1 MDAVIAKVGPE
12 ANIEVVEQHSGKI
25 KSRFFVT
32 PQDGAYLARGILACA
47 AELCGSN
54 PPPPGKVLIDTH
66 IPVLR
71 WTVDAS
77 HGELVLTVTIQSGI
91 ELAFKMPLEGAKS
104 VKHLG

>member
-1 MDAVIAKVGPE
+1 MDEVIAKIGPE
-12 ANIEVVEQHSGKI
+12 ANIELVEHHSGKI
-25 KSRFFVT
+25 RSRFFMT

-47 AELCGSN
+47 AELCGSD
-54 PPPPGKVLIDTH
+54 PPPAGSIIVDEH

-91 ELAFKMPLEGAKS
+91 ELAFKMPLQDAKS
-104 VKHLG
+104 VERLR